1 MFLRIMSAAIVL
13 GILFSLPGCGN
24 GSTTPNVPPTRDAVG
39 RSVPQQRTLEGF
51 QVTVQTDKTTYA
63 PGEPIE
69 IIVSATNTGTQPRTL
84 RYPTDSAYH
93 RWGYIIARDGRIVTY
108 EYWEGHGDFFAQ
120 IIGEDTYQ
128 PGETRTF
135 RYRFP
140 YRMSSGEE
148 INPPEQLPPGTYQV
162 YARMPETVYVDNFDP
177 IRHTEPTPAS
187 QPVTIVVEPAA
198 SQN

>member
-1 MFLRIMSAAIVL
+1 MSPRILLAT
-13 GILFSLPGCGN
+13 ILLSILPLLGCGN
-24 GSTTPNVPPTRDAVG
+24 GSTTPNMPPTREAVG

-51 QVTVQTDKTTYA
+51 QVTVQTNKGSYTA
-63 PGEPIE
+63 GEPIE
-69 IIVSATNTGTQPRTL
+69 IVVSATNTSDRSRTL

-120 IIGEDTYQ
+120 MIGEDTYQ
-128 PGETRTF
+128 PGETKTF

-140 YRMSSGEE
+140 YRKSSGEE

-162 YARMPETVYVDNFDP
+162 YARMPETVYLNDFDP
-177 IRHTEPTPAS
+177 VRYTEPTPAS
-187 QPVTIVVEPAA
+187 QPVTIVVEPATA
-198 SQN
+198 QE